1 MTTSDR
7 FQHTRGGLHDT
18 STPLRLRLAAHLG
31 SNSLD
36 GGWWPRSRDLG
47 TELAELVDQFPAELG
62 RITQVRVSP
71 TDWGTRPRTVQVAR
85 GMVRVGSFATDDA
98 HVAHLTTSNRTLLR
112 LLVVPPDLTDYQGEE
127 ALLAAATA
135 GNTHSARE
143 LLHTVTDSPD
153 VDPRD
158 HWT

>member
-7 FQHTRGGLHDT
+7 SEHPRERLHDT
-18 STPLRLRLAAHLG
+18 PTRLRLATHLG

-47 TELAELVDQFPAELG
+47 RELGELVAQFPADLG

-71 TDWGTRPRTVQVAR
+71 ADWGTRPRTVQVAR
-85 GMVRVGSFATDDA
+85 GMVRVSSFSTGDA

-112 LLVVPPDLTDYQGEE
+112 LLVVPPELTDYQGEE

-135 GNTHSARE
+135 GNAHTARE
-143 LLHTVTDSPD
+143 LLRTVTDSPD

>member
-1 MTTSDR
+1 MTTSDK
-7 FQHTRGGLHDT
+7 FQHARERLHEA
-18 STPLRLRLAAHLG
+18 TPLRLRLASHLG
-31 SNSLD
+31 RNSLD

-47 TELAELVDQFPAELG
+47 IELGELVAQFPADLG

-71 TDWGTRPRTVQVAR
+71 SDWGLRPRTVQVAR
-85 GMVRVGSFATDDA
+85 GMVRIGSFSTGDA

-112 LLVVPPDLTDYQGEE
+112 LLVVPHDLTDYQGEE

-135 GNTHSARE
+135 GNAHTASE
-143 LLHTVTDSPD
+143 LLRTVTDSPD

-158 HWT
+158 RWT